1 MANVS
6 QLPHAAAGYIMALLG
21 ALLGLL
27 TLVPAV
33 HAQVMDC
40 RTVDCSRRDVCN
52 LNVLSALGR
61 SDRLSEDDVRHTA
74 IEILMHRE
82 ERLRSYL
89 YYEGCVTPPRTQQ
102 PACVTAPPKKLGF
115 WGQFMANAK
124 ARALFRG
131 SPPFSSRLAARTG
144 AMCTANQREDETC
157 EEQKCVEKEA
167 EETKNLL
174 VGRWSGW
181 QGFSNNSAS
190 PIAFNIIRVTGSHVK
205 ACSDHGMVNGS
216 IESDGSL
223 VFARLRALE
232 VDYRFKLWRVAEA
245 ETLRGSALVAI
256 DRSREVVAGPVWLSK
271 RLEPAAAELVPDAC
285 E

>member
-1 MANVS
+1 M
-6 QLPHAAAGYIMALLG
+6 
-21 ALLGLL
+21 
-27 TLVPAV
+27 
-33 HAQVMDC
+33 
-40 RTVDCSRRDVCN
+40 
-52 LNVLSALGR
+52 
-61 SDRLSEDDVRHTA
+61 
-74 IEILMHRE
+74 
-82 ERLRSYL
+82 
-89 YYEGCVTPPRTQQ
+89 
-102 PACVTAPPKKLGF
+102 
-115 WGQFMANAK
+115 
-124 ARALFRG
+124 
-131 SPPFSSRLAARTG
+131 
-144 AMCTANQREDETC
+144 
-157 EEQKCVEKEA
+157 EKEA

-271 RLEPAAAELVPDAC
+271 RLEAADAEPVSDAC

>member
-1 MANVS
+1 
-6 QLPHAAAGYIMALLG
+6 MALLG

-27 TLVPAV
+27 TLVPTV

-52 LNVLSALGR
+52 LNVLAALGR

-89 YYEGCVTPPRTQQ
+89 YYEKCVTTPTTQR
-102 PACVTAPPKKLGF
+102 PACVTAPPKTLGF
-115 WGQFMANAK
+115 WGQFMATAK

-131 SPPFSSRLAARTG
+131 SPPFSSKLYAHTG
-144 AMCTANQREDETC
+144 AACTAAQREDETC
-157 EEQKCVEKEA
+157 EEQKCVEA

-181 QGFSNNSAS
+181 QGFSNNSVL
-190 PIAFNIIRVTGSHVK
+190 PIAFNIIRVTGSQVK

-216 IESDGSL
+216 VESDGSL
-223 VFARLRALE
+223 VFPRLRALE

-271 RLEPAAAELVPDAC
+271 RLEAADAEPIPDAC